1 MGTQTASKLNRLQ
14 HDLPE
19 GLVVDAAWL
28 ERRGYS
34 SALRSKYATRG
45 WLEQVARG
53 VYRRPTAQLP
63 DPNKNKKNGRVRWQH
78 VVVSLQTVLGQ
89 RLAVGGRTAL
99 ELQGFAHYLGAGE
112 MREVHLYGRERPP
125 RWVGKLN
132 LETKFVFHNAG
143 RLFNTH
149 TTIPT
154 APGVEGGSQ
163 PPLGMHSLG
172 AGLVQQPWGQWDWP
186 LTLSAPERAILEL
199 LDEVPQRETFH
210 QADMLMEDLRA
221 LSPKRLQKL
230 LVACRSVKVK
240 RLFLW
245 FAERH
250 NHAWLKQLHL
260 EEIDLGTGKRMLQR
274 GGKLD
279 PKFNIT
285 VPEDL
290 DAGR

>member
-34 SALRSKYATRG
+34 SALRSKYAARG

-63 DPNKNKKNGRVRWQH
+63 DPNKNDGRLRWQH

-89 RLAVGGRTAL
+89 QLVVGGRTAL

-125 RWVGKLN
+125 TWVGNLE
-132 LETKFVFHNAG
+132 LETKFVLHNAG
-143 RLFNTH
+143 RLFKTQTPVH
-149 TTIPT
+149 A

-163 PPLGMHSLG
+163 PPLGVHSLG
-172 AGLVQQPWGQWDWP
+172 GGLVQQPWANG
-186 LTLSAPERAILEL
+186 I
-199 LDEVPQRETFH
+199 
-210 QADMLMEDLRA
+210 
-221 LSPKRLQKL
+221 
-230 LVACRSVKVK
+230 
-240 RLFLW
+240 
-245 FAERH
+245 
-250 NHAWLKQLHL
+250 
-260 EEIDLGTGKRMLQR
+260 
-274 GGKLD
+274 
-279 PKFNIT
+279 
-285 VPEDL
+285 
-290 DAGR
+290 GR